1 MYHQR
6 ANPFPADWWGQET
19 FLGLTRNEVAM
30 IGLWIGVVLA
40 FYFGIDLNAAFGK
53 R

>member
-1 MYHQR
+1 MYYQR
-6 ANPFPADWWGQET
+6 ADSLLPDWWEQET

-30 IGLWIGVVLA
+30 IGLWIGIILV
-40 FYFGIDLNAAFGK
+40 FYFGIDLDAAFGK